1 MASAAQ
7 VAANRE
13 NAKRPRTLS
22 EETKE
27 SLRTRALKHG
37 LTSKRDVDTVL
48 KGEDKQEFETIL
60 NALLS
65 EATLGTA
72 QEILLIKMQAES
84 FWKSQRAGRM
94 EAGALDTT
102 LSVVQ
107 LMDKVPMELTE
118 EGFGA
123 ALAVAYR
130 EHASWFDKLH
140 RYSTTAERTF
150 FKATRELAMIR
161 KAGPQ
166 QDIGY
171 VSQDAKHEETTEQTA
186 QPIREIGCVSQP
198 AQPSREP
205 GVLSSFISAE
215 KLETMS
221 EAEAFD
227 LLDKLTAPPAS
238 SIPKHKA
245 GY

>member
-1 MASAAQ
+1 
-7 VAANRE
+7 
-13 NAKRPRTLS
+13 
-22 EETKE
+22 
-27 SLRTRALKHG
+27 
-37 LTSKRDVDTVL
+37 
-48 KGEDKQEFETIL
+48 
-60 NALLS
+60 
-65 EATLGTA
+65 
-72 QEILLIKMQAES
+72 
-84 FWKSQRAGRM
+84 
-94 EAGALDTT
+94 
-102 LSVVQ
+102 
-107 LMDKVPMELTE
+107 MDKVPMELTE

-227 LLDKLTAPPAS
+227 LLDKLTAPPVT